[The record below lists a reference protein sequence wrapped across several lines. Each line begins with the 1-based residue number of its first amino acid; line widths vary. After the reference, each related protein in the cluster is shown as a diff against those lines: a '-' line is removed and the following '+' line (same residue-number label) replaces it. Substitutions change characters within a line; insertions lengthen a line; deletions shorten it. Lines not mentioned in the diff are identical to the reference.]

1 MFPNGQFGCMS
12 QISDSR
18 TLERVPFCLLYVLL
32 VLQPEAHRYQNR
44 IVHPN
49 YVFLVYIECHPVT
62 GFLVKKLEEHKQI
75 RFSWLPRVSIRKFQ
89 NVAIPLKEQF
99 PAPKC
104 CKLQGKRTE
113 QQIKNTGKT

>member
-44 IVHPN
+44 IVHTN

-62 GFLVKKLEEHKQI
+62 GFLVKKTGGTQANQVFLAAKGFNSKI
-75 RFSWLPRVSIRKFQ
+75 
-89 NVAIPLKEQF
+89 
-99 PAPKC
+99 PKC
-104 CKLQGKRTE
+104 CNSVEGAVSGSKML
-113 QQIKNTGKT
+113 